1 MDKLTR
7 QQEDIICKLLH
18 YSRSE
23 EVTQFILRTIGKENW
38 TRDILS
44 SCASELTE
52 EQEDFQASVGY
63 GYTSEELDEHFYIDD
78 VNFAIAERLKE
89 LHITKYIYEN
99 DEYLDEIRLG
109 NWDWSDDIDV
119 KAIKREVSIE
129 AQESAVLMDLHQRYD
144 EVIDEIG
151 IYSICKRGKW
161 GFASYEGIEQIP
173 PKYDLIIHSDE
184 EDAAGADSVMSA
196 YEKFGKYNSRMVLV
210 AVGTNKREIDVLG
223 LTFGQKS
230 ITGSGG
236 YSHEDVMDVM
246 KIMKSK
252 KWDIEKLITHEYHLE
267 ELSKAIEK
275 AADVDNA
282 LNVIIKFEI

>member
-1 MDKLTR
+1 MGHSFVFCLVANTIKEHRWFFNIKFISEGWYAT
-7 QQEDIICKLLH
+7 H
-18 YSRSE
+18 YHSRSLKNVGINGDAIE
-23 EVTQFILRTIGKENW
+23 C
-38 TRDILS
+38 DIW
-44 SCASELTE
+44 
-52 EQEDFQASVGY
+52 V
-63 GYTSEELDEHFYIDD
+63 
-78 VNFAIAERLKE
+78 
-89 LHITKYIYEN
+89 
-99 DEYLDEIRLG
+99 
-109 NWDWSDDIDV
+109 
-119 KAIKREVSIE
+119 
-129 AQESAVLMDLHQRYD
+129 
-144 EVIDEIG
+144 
-151 IYSICKRGKW
+151 
-161 GFASYEGIEQIP
+161 
-173 PKYDLIIHSDE
+173 
-184 EDAAGADSVMSA
+184 DAAGADSVMTA

-230 ITGSGG
+230 IIGSGG